1 MQVAGVQFS
10 CAKKEQKLFGFFQE
24 KLRKVSEEIFT
35 ACNWIIL
42 TLGNSGRVSD
52 EAENGWIHICICVCI
67 CICVLYLYFYLCI
80 CDFVF
85 GSSNNGWLRD
95 EAEDGCIIAFVFV
108 FVLVFAVVFVCM

>member
-1 MQVAGVQFS
+1 MSNFPVQ
-10 CAKKEQKLFGFFQE
+10 KKSKNCLAFQE
-24 KLRKVSEEIFT
+24 KLRKVPEEIFT